1 MKLLTVVLAISF
13 ATAAAA
19 ETCKYVDAEGNVT
32 YSNVPVSGATLVT
45 CLGSPGPVPHSAI
58 QRAEEK
64 RSDSTDRP
72 APSPSPKD
80 NRRSDLQQRLAAEQA
95 RLSEAQRQLA
105 DQEAQ
110 RSGDERNYQ
119 RVLDRI
125 KPYQEAV
132 DKLQKSVDGMQK
144 ELAATQ

>member
-1 MKLLTVVLAISF
+1 MKMLAVVLAISF
-13 ATAAAA
+13 ATSAAA

-32 YSNVPVSGATLVT
+32 YSNVPVAGATLVN

-58 QRAEEK
+58 QRAAEDK
-64 RSDSTDRP
+64 KDSTDRP
-72 APSPSPKD
+72 PPPPRD
-80 NRRSDLQQRLAAEQA
+80 TRRSELQLKLANEQA
-95 RLSEAQRQLA
+95 KLAEAQRQLA

-132 DKLQKSVDGMQK
+132 DQLQRSVDTLQK
-144 ELAATQ
+144 ELAGAN